1 MKLKIALIF
10 NCEQEYT
17 TGNYFKHALEK
28 TQHSIDHYLTQ
39 DAESIRGD
47 YDLYLRID
55 HGDYKYDLPQHL
67 RPQVFLA
74 IDTHL
79 RKPFKKIVK
88 QAKHYDFVMCVHK
101 DSIKALRW
109 KGISAEWL
117 PVACDPEVH
126 RKLDIPKKYDVGFV
140 GTEGKRTLR
149 RILLKELG
157 KRYPKSFLGIAPFT
171 EMSQIYSASKIG
183 FNYSIRNDI
192 NMRMFEVMSCG
203 ALLITNRT
211 KGNGFEELFE
221 NGKHLVTYKNQREL
235 FRLID
240 YYLTH
245 DKEREEISRNGH
257 QLVIKYHTYEMRTAN
272 MLERVKEK
280 LANNYP
286 QLANL

>member
-28 TQHSIDHYLTQ
+28 TQHSIDHYWAQ

-221 NGKHLVTYKNQREL
+221 NGKHLVTYKNRREL

-245 DKEREEISRNGH
+245 DREREEISRNGH
-257 QLVIKYHTYEMRTAN
+257 QLVINCHTYEMRTAN

-286 QLANL
+286 QLA

>member
-10 NCEQEYT
+10 NCEGKGGPGSYLE
-17 TGNYFKHALEK
+17 HALEK
-28 TQHSIDHYLTQ
+28 SPHTIDHYWTQ
-39 DAESIRGD
+39 GSESIRAD

-55 HGDYKYDLPQHL
+55 HGDYKYDLPRYL

-79 RKPFKKIVK
+79 KKPFKKIVK
-88 QAKHYDFVMCVHK
+88 QARHYDFVMCAQK
-101 DSIKALRW
+101 RSIKALKWR
-109 KGISAEWL
+109 GISAEWL
-117 PVACDPEVH
+117 PLGCDPEIH
-126 RKLDIPKKYDVGFV
+126 KKLDLPKRYDIGFV
-140 GTEGKRTLR
+140 GTEGKKSLRKTLLR
-149 RILLKELG
+149 ELG
-157 KRYPKSFLGIAPFT
+157 KRYPRSFLGKTPFT

-203 ALLITNRT
+203 ALLITNRI
-211 KGNGFEELFE
+211 KGNGFSDLFE
-221 NGKHLVTYKNQREL
+221 NGKHLLTYRNQREL

-245 DKEREEISRNGH
+245 DGEREEIARNGH
-257 QLVIKYHTYEMRTAN
+257 QLVTREHTYEIRLAD
-272 MLERVKEK
+272 MLDYIKEK

-286 QLANL
+286 KLANL